1 MKKIISLIFIIFA
14 LAIFSLLYYAYA
26 VSSSAG
32 KRNDEVFVIAKG
44 ESVEQIADNLESKNL
59 VKSAFF
65 FKLYLTLN
73 DKTADIKAGQY
84 SLNPNNNIKK
94 LVEVL
99 TNGEQ
104 IDKEK
109 KITIIEGWNIKE
121 INEYLNK
128 NNIGTKDGFSKLT
141 TRKISD
147 WQLSF
152 KRPNFLNYADQNTD
166 LEGYLFPDTY
176 RIYNDAATED
186 VVKKMLDNFSKKIDQ
201 KILDDIKAQGKTLPQ
216 IITMA
221 SLIEKEV
228 AKKEDMK
235 IVSDIFWGR
244 IKIGQALQSCA
255 TLAYILG
262 VNKPQYTKEDTE
274 IVSPYNTYKNPG
286 LPPGP
291 ICNPGLDAIK
301 AAVYP
306 AKTEYNYFLTN
317 PENKQ
322 TIFSRT
328 YEEHVANKA
337 KYLK

>member
-1 MKKIISLIFIIFA
+1 MKKIVGIIVLIFLA
-14 LAIFSLLYYAYA
+14 AIFSLLYYSYI
-26 VSSSAG
+26 VSVGEG
-32 KRNDEVFVIAKG
+32 KGSEVLFTIEKG
-44 ESVEQIADNLESKNL
+44 ESVDQIADNLENKKL
-59 VKSAFF
+59 VVSSFF
-65 FKLYLTLN
+65 FKTYLTLN
-73 DKTADIKAGQY
+73 HKAAEIKAGQY
-84 SLNPNNNIKK
+84 ALKTDYDIKK

-99 TNGEQ
+99 TKGEQ
-104 IDKEK
+104 VEKEK

-128 NNIGTKDGFSKLT
+128 NNVGVKDVFSALT
-141 TRKISD
+141 TKKISD
-147 WQLSF
+147 WKFSF
-152 KRPNFLNYADQNTD
+152 TRPAFLNYADQNTD

-176 RIYNDAATED
+176 RIYKDATTED
-186 VVKKMLDNFSKKIDQ
+186 VVRKMLDNFSKKIDI
-201 KILDDIKAQGKTLPQ
+201 KMLKDIERKGKTLPQ

-244 IKIGQALQSCA
+244 IKTGQALQSCA

-262 VNKPQYTKEDTE
+262 VNKPQYSKEDTE

-301 AAVYP
+301 AAIYP
-306 AKTEYNYFLTN
+306 VKTEYNYFLTN
-317 PENKQ
+317 PDNKQ

-328 YEEHVANKA
+328 YEEHIANKA